1 MLCYFDSDEVN
12 LSHIDEIRG
21 VRPLSHLKARLSNSN
36 FEFVQSTD
44 YEQGLYII
52 EVSKHAPHWA
62 GYSTVSQSRNVL
74 LEIPGCVIV
83 AVRQRKLRIVIIDII
98 EGDSYISEH
107 FNGYKHLNYTA
118 QILNLPAE
126 SIVIVSGNL
135 GIANEYRQ
143 WCEDTFQPLI
153 IEFVEGIEWTGQDT
167 SWQLPTKPLIHY
179 SLAMANVKSFNS
191 LNRAHRQH
199 RSDHL
204 YFLAKNNLL
213 EDAVVS
219 GGIYFT
225 DDNITPKYVTDELY
239 KDVLLNYYPR
249 TVDLS
254 IEEIKE
260 PKAVHPSLTSNFSTY
275 TNSLLT
281 VVTESHYE
289 QTGLFITEKT
299 FRPIALGHPFIVLG
313 QPLLHEKLKDLGFKT
328 DFLNTYDTILN
339 NSDRFTDFHN
349 TLLEWKKMPYERKTA
364 IIGQWLPD
372 IEHNFN
378 LYKSLNFKKTMFDT
392 VIQSSKEYFSSN
404 P

>member
-1 MLCYFDSDEVN
+1 MRCYFDGDEVN

-21 VRPLSHLKARLSNSN
+21 VRPLSQLKSRLSNSN
-36 FEFVQSTD
+36 FEFVHSTD

-52 EVSKHAPHWA
+52 EVSKHSPHWA
-62 GYSTVSQSRNVL
+62 GYSSVPQSKNIL
-74 LEIPGCVIV
+74 LEIPDHVIT

-98 EGDSYISEH
+98 EGDSYISTD

-118 QILNLPAE
+118 QILNLPLR
-126 SIVIVSGNL
+126 SILIVSGNL
-135 GIANEYRQ
+135 NIKTEYRQ
-143 WCEDTFQPLI
+143 WCENTLQPLL
-153 IEFVEGIEWTGQDT
+153 IEFIEGIEWSGHDTG
-167 SWQLPTKPLIHY
+167 WQTPTKPLIHY

-213 EDAVVS
+213 EDGIVS
-219 GGIYFT
+219 GGSYFT
-225 DDNITPKYVTDELY
+225 DNNITSKYVTDDLY
-239 KDVLLNYYPR
+239 KDVLQQHYPR

-254 IEEIKE
+254 IEDLKE
-260 PKAVHPSLTSNFSTY
+260 PKQVHPSLTSNFSTY

-313 QPLLHEKLKDLGFKT
+313 QSFLLAKLNELGFKT
-328 DFLNTYDTILN
+328 KFLDSGYDTIIDN
-339 NSDRFTDFHN
+339 QSRFDAVHSQ
-349 TLLEWKKMPYERKTA
+349 LLEWKKMPYNNKIIT
-364 IIGQWLPD
+364 IGQWLAD

-378 LYKSLNFKKTMFDT
+378 LYKSLNFKKIMFDA
-392 VIQSSKEYFSSN
+392 VIQSSKAYF
-404 P
+404 